1 MNKMPEIQGGLV
13 EFGEDGE
20 RESITFKENGHFKHY
35 KLEPM
40 GWEEYVHHRGASNV
54 TLVKPE

>member
-1 MNKMPEIQGGLV
+1 MPEIQGGLV